1 MRVLV
6 ATSDPVLVSFVEAL
20 LREARID
27 YHVADANTSA
37 VEGSIGIFPRRVLV
51 AGDRFGE
58 ARALLVDAGLR
69 GELPD
74 MADGLGDAK
83 GEAAGRRSGATR
95 S

>member
-58 ARALLVDAGLR
+58 ARALLIHAGLR
-69 GELPD
+69 SELAD
-74 MADGLGDAK
+74 MAVGHGDA
-83 GEAAGRRSGATR
+83 EDDRASRRPGATR